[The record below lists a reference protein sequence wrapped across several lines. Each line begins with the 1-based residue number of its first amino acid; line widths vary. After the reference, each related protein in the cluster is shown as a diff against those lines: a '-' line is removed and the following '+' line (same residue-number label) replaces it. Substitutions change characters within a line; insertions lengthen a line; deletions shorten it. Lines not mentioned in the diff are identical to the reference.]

1 MEKENK
7 KKSEMFMLRLSK
19 EQRKKI
25 NNVVAKSTYNNASE
39 LIRAGIEKE
48 INLQIYKDNL
58 DVIVKEL
65 SKLIDIKLDEFLKS
79 QRKLIAKDVRMNAL
93 NTYIMGEVMNRI
105 LGDELYEEYKKI
117 INKGR
122 VKANYYVTRD
132 TKDMSKEE
140 LYEFY
145 NIGDVYRNE

>member
-1 MEKENK
+1 
-7 KKSEMFMLRLSK
+7 
-19 EQRKKI
+19 
-25 NNVVAKSTYNNASE
+25 
-39 LIRAGIEKE
+39 
-48 INLQIYKDNL
+48 
-58 DVIVKEL
+58 
-65 SKLIDIKLDEFLKS
+65 
-79 QRKLIAKDVRMNAL
+79 MNAL